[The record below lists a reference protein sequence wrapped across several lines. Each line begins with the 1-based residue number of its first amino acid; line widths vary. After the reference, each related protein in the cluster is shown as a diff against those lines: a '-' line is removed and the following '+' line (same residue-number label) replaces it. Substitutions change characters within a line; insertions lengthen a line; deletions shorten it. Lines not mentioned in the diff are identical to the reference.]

1 MLPRAPTSKL
11 VVRNGSECHG
21 HDPNAANIVEWRV
34 VKKRQSGLQTV
45 ALASIFLVR
54 RLPCLGNKCLV
65 VSLFSSPCALL
76 HPCPKHSTSLPGH
89 LDEALANAATQS
101 ACPALLPAGRSRSQP
116 ALLCKIYSLHSER
129 PSCFFLFSSFI
140 HRSKQPVFISSN
152 ESNRDYPL
160 TQLLLLLLLLRLLL
174 IPNSSKQTQHA
185 LLIRPLRCR
194 RRCGAPG

>member
-11 VVRNGSECHG
+11 VVRKGSECHG
-21 HDPNAANIVEWRV
+21 RDPNAANIVEWRV

-65 VSLFSSPCALL
+65 VSLFSSPCAQL

-101 ACPALLPAGRSRSQP
+101 ACPALLPPGRSRSQP
-116 ALLCKIYSLHSER
+116 ALLCKYIACIPIAPAVFPSSRLSSIDQSNQFLSPATNPIEIILSLNH
-129 PSCFFLFSSFI
+129 CF
-140 HRSKQPVFISSN
+140 
-152 ESNRDYPL
+152 YYY
-160 TQLLLLLLLLRLLL
+160 
-174 IPNSSKQTQHA
+174 
-185 LLIRPLRCR
+185 
-194 RRCGAPG
+194 